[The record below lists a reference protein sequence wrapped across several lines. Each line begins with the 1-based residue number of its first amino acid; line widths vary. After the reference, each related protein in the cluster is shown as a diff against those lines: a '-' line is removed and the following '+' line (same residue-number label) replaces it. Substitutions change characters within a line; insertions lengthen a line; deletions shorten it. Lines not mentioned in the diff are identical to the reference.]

1 LATIAHTEEGKRL
14 SAYLGS
20 SVVDGGVM
28 NLDSITRPDNQPAEP
43 VAPVSQTI
51 QRIHYYQ
58 NDQLGTPREL
68 TNAEGEIAWSATYQ
82 AWGNTLKVQWAQD
95 GSDTASQTK
104 VKAKETLQSTDLAAN
119 DPVNQPVRFQG
130 QYFDSETGLHYNRFR
145 YYDPDV
151 GRFVSQDPIGLLG
164 GDNLYSYARNPTGW
178 VDPFGL
184 NPLSGSG
191 AGRKP
196 KTKKPNID
204 NRCDGCK
211 KWSIDRYDKVC
222 QGHVPGVGV
231 AKYFRDPKDGS
242 WYSVDLTGH
251 GNSAFKQFELKGQI
265 LSHTFDLDEFG
276 DRMSKHKGD
285 AGKTVDLKTLKCKD
299 ANP

>member
-1 LATIAHTEEGKRL
+1 VH
-14 SAYLGS
+14 
-20 SVVDGGVM
+20 
-28 NLDSITRPDNQPAEP
+28 
-43 VAPVSQTI
+43 
-51 QRIHYYQ
+51 
-58 NDQLGTPREL
+58 
-68 TNAEGEIAWSATYQ
+68 
-82 AWGNTLKVQWAQD
+82 
-95 GSDTASQTK
+95 
-104 VKAKETLQSTDLAAN
+104 
-119 DPVNQPVRFQG
+119 QPVRFQG
-130 QYFDSETGLHYNRFR
+130 QYFDAETGLHYYRFR

-164 GDNLYSYARNPTGW
+164 GDNLYAYAPNPTGW

-211 KWSIDRYDKVC
+211 KCSIDRYDKVC

-231 AKYFRDPKDGS
+231 TKYFRGPKDGS

-299 ANP
+299 TNP